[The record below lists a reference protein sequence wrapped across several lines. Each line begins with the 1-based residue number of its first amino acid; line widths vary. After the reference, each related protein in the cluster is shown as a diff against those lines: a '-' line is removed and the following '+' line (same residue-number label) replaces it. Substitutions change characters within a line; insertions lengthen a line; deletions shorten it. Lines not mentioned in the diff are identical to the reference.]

1 MIGGVVWIRR
11 LSRKSD
17 KRRGRTRWRQCRTVD
32 VGRQKR
38 IHTTAKGSSRTD
50 EGGGQAS
57 QHVRAIKSERLG
69 TEIRRPGGIEYVHA
83 HIISVGP
90 DAQFGIVEKVGAEMK
105 AVAVVC
111 AGSISGGGNGDALVG
126 NWAAGRAG
134 ELADDPAI
142 SQVIVE
148 HNGIATAAG
157 LADTTKASPD

>member
-1 MIGGVVWIRR
+1 MNSVTRR
-11 LSRKSD
+11 SD
-17 KRRGRTRWRQCRTVD
+17 ERRGRTRWRQCRAVD
-32 VGRQKR
+32 VGGQTR
-38 IHTTAKGSSRTD
+38 IHTTAKGCSRTD

-126 NWAAGRAG
+126 HWAAGRAG
-134 ELADDPAI
+134 ELADDAAI

-148 HNGIATAAG
+148 HNGNATAAG
-157 LADTTKASPD
+157 LADTSKASPD